1 MSAPVTGRWRKPTI
15 TGERVTLRPVAAHDA
30 DGLWELVH
38 DPEGNDLTATS
49 AGFTREQI
57 EEWCA
62 SRTAQDERLDLAVV
76 DAATGEYAG
85 EVVLNEHD
93 PATDSANFRIALR
106 GPAYYGR
113 GLGSE
118 ATRLVVD
125 HALRTMGLQR
135 LTLGVLARNP
145 RARRAYEKAGFRRVG
160 DYVEDGED
168 WVEMEVRRSHLDP
181 DYPLLTERLLLR
193 PIDPVRDLA
202 AMHSYRSRADVC
214 RYTPLVPGTVDELA
228 ERLSDPERTRSV
240 IDAEGQVVALVV
252 ERRDS
257 GAVVGDVVLFWHSAV
272 DGHAEIG
279 YVLHP
284 DQYGRGFATEAGRA
298 LVDLAFAGLGAHR
311 VTAHIDARNTPSV
324 AVAGRLGL
332 RLEATHVD
340 GEWFKGEWTTS
351 LVYALLRRE
360 WESRRG

>member
-1 MSAPVTGRWRKPTI
+1 MTAVTYADFPGPRGRAYRAAVIGSRGHVARGTPDPRLGPGARVTEPVTGRWRKPTI
-15 TGERVTLRPVAAHDA
+15 TGERVTLRPVTAHDA
-30 DGLWELVH
+30 DGLWETVH
-38 DPEGNDLTATS
+38 DPEGNDLTATT
-49 AGFTREQI
+49 AGSPASRSRT
-57 EEWCA
+57 WCA
-62 SRTAQDERLDLAVV
+62 SRAAQDERLDLAVV

-93 PATDSANFRIALR
+93 PETDSANFRIALR
-106 GPAYYGR
+106 GPACYGR

-145 RARRAYEKAGFRRVG
+145 RARRAYEKAGFRRVR

-214 RYTPLVPGTVDELA
+214 RYTPLVPGTT
-228 ERLSDPERTRSV
+228 SSSSP
-240 IDAEGQVVALVV
+240 
-252 ERRDS
+252 S
-257 GAVVGDVVLFWHSAV
+257 GS
-272 DGHAEIG
+272 
-279 YVLHP
+279 P
-284 DQYGRGFATEAGRA
+284 
-298 LVDLAFAGLGAHR
+298 
-311 VTAHIDARNTPSV
+311 TPS
-324 AVAGRLGL
+324 APAR
-332 RLEATHVD
+332 
-340 GEWFKGEWTTS
+340 
-351 LVYALLRRE
+351 
-360 WESRRG
+360 